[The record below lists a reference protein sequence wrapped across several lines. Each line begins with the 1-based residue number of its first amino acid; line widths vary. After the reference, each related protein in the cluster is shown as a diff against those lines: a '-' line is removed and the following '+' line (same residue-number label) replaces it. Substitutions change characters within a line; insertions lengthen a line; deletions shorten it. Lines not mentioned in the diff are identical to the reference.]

1 LIEKLMN
8 KFNIKSTKLLI
19 VFYMV
24 ILSGSFSAQTQP
36 QVIASGIQQPEGP
49 VWIDTLGLLF
59 SDIQGNTIYLWN
71 SASGKATPYIKPSD
85 SSNGLTLDNQ
95 GRLIICQM
103 EKRRVARREYDGT
116 ITPLAS
122 TFRGKKFNSPN
133 DAVVKSDG
141 SIFFTDPDFNV
152 PRGQKVELP
161 FKGIYRISTTGNV
174 QLLDSTFDKP
184 NGICFSP
191 DEKYLYV
198 NESPKGQIYV
208 WDVLNDSTIANK
220 KLLYSIPAGGYA
232 DGMKTDPDGNIY
244 CTGPTGV
251 WIVSPEG
258 VYLDRIAIPGS
269 PSNCTWG
276 DEDRKTLYITGG
288 NSVYKVRPE
297 ITGVGD
303 SKKKVETLSKCILYN
318 NYPNPCNPST
328 KIKYSIAHGG
338 TSLMKSVQLKVFDI
352 LGNEVRVLVNE
363 EKPAG
368 EYEVEFNGSDLPSGI
383 YFNQL
388 KVDGFVLTKKLMLIK

>member
-1 LIEKLMN
+1 MFKIFIN
-8 KFNIKSTKLLI
+8 RFNDISVKIFFIFFMIFISSSLT
-19 VFYMV
+19 
-24 ILSGSFSAQTQP
+24 AQTQP
-36 QVIASGIQQPEGP
+36 QVIATGIQQPEGP

-59 SDIQGNTIYLWN
+59 SDIKGNTIYLWT
-71 SASGKATPYIKPSD
+71 SSSGKAVPYIKPSD

-116 ITPLAS
+116 ITSLAS
-122 TFRGKKFNSPN
+122 TFRNKKFNSPN
-133 DAVVKSDG
+133 DVVVKSSG

-152 PRGQKVELP
+152 PLGQKVELP
-161 FKGIYRISTTGNV
+161 FKGVYRISTDGNV

-191 DEKYLYV
+191 DEKKLYV
-198 NESPKGQIYV
+198 NESPKGQIYE
-208 WDVLNDSTIANK
+208 WDVLNDSTITNK
-220 KLLYSIPAGGYA
+220 NLLYTIPAGGYA
-232 DGMKTDPDGNIY
+232 DGMKTDPEGNIY

-251 WIVSPEG
+251 WVVSPDG
-258 VYLDRIAIPGS
+258 KYLGRIAIPGS

-288 NSVYKVRPE
+288 SSVYKVRPE

-303 SKKKVETLSKCILYN
+303 SKKKVETLNKFILYN
-318 NYPNPCNPST
+318 NYPNPFNPST
-328 KIKYSIAHGG
+328 KIKYSIAGGG

-352 LGNEVRVLVNE
+352 IGNEIRVLVNE
-363 EKPAG
+363 EKSAG
-368 EYEVEFNGSDLPSGI
+368 EYEVEFKATDLSSGI
-383 YFNQL
+383 YFYQL
-388 KVDGFVLTKKLMLIK
+388 RVNDFVQTKNMLLIK